1 MAAEYV
7 ITVVIVILNRQI
19 SKASLRK
26 YFNLGVI
33 LCFMTTIGIL
43 IAILVKFI
51 GLYNK
56 LHVDGIDVITF
67 ANK

>member
-1 MAAEYV
+1 M
-7 ITVVIVILNRQI
+7 TVVIVILNRQI
-19 SKASLRK
+19 TKRSQRK

-33 LCFMTTIGIL
+33 LCFLTTIGIL
-43 IAILVKFI
+43 IAILVKYI

-56 LHVDGIDVITF
+56 LNVDNVEVIAF